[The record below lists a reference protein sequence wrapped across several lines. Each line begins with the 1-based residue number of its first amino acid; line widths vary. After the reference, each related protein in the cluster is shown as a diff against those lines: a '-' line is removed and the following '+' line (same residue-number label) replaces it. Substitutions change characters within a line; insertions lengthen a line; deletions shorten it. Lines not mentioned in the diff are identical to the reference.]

1 MIKLKKKE
9 ILNFTFELS
18 ILINQN
24 YLIQDALSIISK
36 SKLSKNL
43 RKMVVN
49 LSKRIKEGS
58 SFSNAL
64 KEESKSFSNYYISSI
79 KSGEE
84 SGNIGKFLENIYT
97 FLEKQEKFERKMK
110 NASFYPFFVLILAVF
125 VVIALTSYIVPMI
138 VDLVKMLDISLPS
151 ATLRIITFSNFLKEY
166 WIILLISLI
175 LLICICKFF
184 VSRYKFFFGFGK

>member
-79 KSGEE
+79 KSGE
-84 SGNIGKFLENIYT
+84 
-97 FLEKQEKFERKMK
+97 
-110 NASFYPFFVLILAVF
+110 
-125 VVIALTSYIVPMI
+125 
-138 VDLVKMLDISLPS
+138 
-151 ATLRIITFSNFLKEY
+151 
-166 WIILLISLI
+166 
-175 LLICICKFF
+175 
-184 VSRYKFFFGFGK
+184 